1 MKTIGLLHGMSSVAT
16 GDYYRKIND
25 GVNAAL
31 GGHERPQLLLY
42 SVNFGDIERF
52 VRHER
57 WDDAADYLTDRARRL
72 QAAGADFVVCG
83 SNTMHRVAPALE
95 SALDVPFVH
104 IVDVVADAA
113 QQQGVQVLG
122 VLGTRPVMEADFYR
136 QRLQTRGIEML
147 TPPAGDRMLVDQV
160 IFDEL
165 TQNEFREQSRQ
176 QYLRIIGELVDRGA
190 QAVLL
195 GCTEICLLVHPE
207 DVPGLT
213 LLDST
218 QLHVDRV
225 VQLALS

>member
-1 MKTIGLLHGMSSVAT
+1 MKTVGLLHGMSSVAT

-31 GGHERPQLLLY
+31 GGHERPEVLLY

-52 VRHER
+52 VRQER
-57 WDDAADYLTDRARRL
+57 WEDAAHYLTNRAVRL

-83 SNTMHRVAPALE
+83 SNTMHRVAPALQA
-95 SALDVPFVH
+95 ALDVPFVH

-113 QQQGVQVLG
+113 LQQHVKVLG

-136 QRLQTRGIEML
+136 ERLQARGIEML
-147 TPPAGDRMLVDQV
+147 APPAADRTLVDAI

-165 TQNEFREQSRQ
+165 TQNEFRPQSRE
-176 QYLRIIGELVDRGA
+176 QYLRIIGDLVDRGA

-195 GCTEICLLVHPE
+195 GCTEICLLVTPA
-207 DVPGLT
+207 DVPGVT

-225 VQLALS
+225 VQLAVS

>member
-1 MKTIGLLHGMSSVAT
+1 VKTIGLLHGMSSVAT

-25 GVNAAL
+25 RVNGVL
-31 GGHERPQLLLY
+31 GGHERPELLLY

-52 VRHER
+52 VRGER
-57 WDDAADYLTDRARRL
+57 WSDAADYLTDRAMRL

-95 SALDVPFVH
+95 AALDVPFVH

-113 QQQGVQVLG
+113 LQQDVQVLG

-136 QRLQTRGIEML
+136 ERLAGRGIEML
-147 TPPAGDRMLVDQV
+147 TPPAADRTLVDEV

-165 TQNEFREQSRQ
+165 TQHTFRAESREE
-176 QYLRIIGELVDRGA
+176 YLRVVRELADRGA

-195 GCTEICLLVHPE
+195 GCTEICLLVQPG
-207 DVPGLT
+207 DVPGIA

-218 QLHVDRV
+218 ELHVDRV

>member
-1 MKTIGLLHGMSSVAT
+1 MSSVAT

-31 GGHERPQLLLY
+31 GGHERPEVLLY

-52 VRHER
+52 VRQER
-57 WDDAADYLTDRARRL
+57 WEDAAHYLTNRAVRL

-83 SNTMHRVAPALE
+83 SNTMHRVAPALQA
-95 SALDVPFVH
+95 ALDVPFVH

-113 QQQGVQVLG
+113 LQQHVKVLG

-136 QRLQTRGIEML
+136 ERLQARGIEML
-147 TPPAGDRMLVDQV
+147 APPAADRTLVDAI

-165 TQNEFREQSRQ
+165 TQNEFRPQSRE
-176 QYLRIIGELVDRGA
+176 QYLRIIGDLVDRGA

-195 GCTEICLLVHPE
+195 GCTEICLLVTPA
-207 DVPGLT
+207 DVPGVT

-225 VQLALS
+225 VQLAVS